1 MAKKVMV
8 VDDSRSVRLQVG
20 TVLTAAGYEVIEAA
34 DGVEGAAKI
43 AAEVDLS
50 LVICDVNMPKM
61 NGIEMVTL
69 VKQDPRNA
77 GLLVLMLTT
86 ESRGALIAQAKA
98 AGARG
103 WIVKPFKPDLLLAT
117 VRKVAGAA

>member
-43 AAEVDLS
+43 AA
-50 LVICDVNMPKM
+50 
-61 NGIEMVTL
+61 
-69 VKQDPRNA
+69 
-77 GLLVLMLTT
+77 
-86 ESRGALIAQAKA
+86 
-98 AGARG
+98 
-103 WIVKPFKPDLLLAT
+103 
-117 VRKVAGAA
+117 